1 MKKDEKFD
9 SEIVGA
15 AAALDLEE
23 IAAALGA
30 DLASCTGLIGEKG
43 GTLTAFEA
51 GLTEPPFGKVSLG
64 TFEVTVLAGFL
75 ATEVG
80 TFAAEEAF

>member
-1 MKKDEKFD
+1 MTTELPVNDSPIAFQRSLKRVKLGTLTASMVKKDEKFD

-30 DLASCTGLIGEKG
+30 DLS
-43 GTLTAFEA
+43 
-51 GLTEPPFGKVSLG
+51 S
-64 TFEVTVLAGFL
+64 
-75 ATEVG
+75 
-80 TFAAEEAF
+80 

>member
-1 MKKDEKFD
+1 MVKKDEKFD

-23 IAAALGA
+23 IAALGA